1 MYYTLLITFLF
12 LTIHS
17 SCSHSSPPPQVPES
31 ETEMEA
37 AEVRPGAWQV
47 ENYLPGLR
55 GKAIG
60 MVVNHTSVIGNT
72 HTVDSLLSRGV
83 EIRKIF
89 SPEHGFRG
97 NADAGAHI
105 SDEKDPDTGIP
116 IVSLYGEKQQPSA
129 GDLEDIDVVV
139 FDIQD
144 VGARFYTYI
153 STLHYVMEACA
164 ENSKPLIVLDRPNPN
179 GHYVDGP
186 LREDKFKSFVG
197 MHRVP
202 VVYGMTIGE
211 YALMINGEGW
221 LKEGASCQLNV
232 INCEQYDHQTM
243 YELPVAPSPNLPNL
257 RSILLYPS
265 LCFFEGTPLSIGR
278 GTRTQFQVIGHP
290 SIIEGSYEFTPK
302 SMYGSAKPILQ
313 DQLCRGVDLTTLDP
327 LEIFKQSE
335 INLNYL
341 IDFYQMFPDKSQF
354 FNPNGWFDKLAGT
367 TKLREQ
373 IIAGLSPEEIRVSW
387 QPGLDEFTK
396 IRTKYLLYQ

>member
-1 MYYTLLITFLF
+1 
-12 LTIHS
+12 
-17 SCSHSSPPPQVPES
+17 
-31 ETEMEA
+31 
-37 AEVRPGAWQV
+37 
-47 ENYLPGLR
+47 
-55 GKAIG
+55 
-60 MVVNHTSVIGNT
+60 
-72 HTVDSLLSRGV
+72 
-83 EIRKIF
+83 
-89 SPEHGFRG
+89 
-97 NADAGAHI
+97 
-105 SDEKDPDTGIP
+105 
-116 IVSLYGEKQQPSA
+116 
-129 GDLEDIDVVV
+129 
-139 FDIQD
+139 
-144 VGARFYTYI
+144 
-153 STLHYVMEACA
+153 MEACA

-221 LKEGASCQLNV
+221 LKEGASCELNV
-232 INCEQYDHQTM
+232 INCDQYDHQTM

-265 LCFFEGTPLSIGR
+265 LCFFEGTPLSVGR
-278 GTRTQFQVIGHP
+278 GTSTQFQVIGHP

-327 LEIFKQSE
+327 VEIFKQSE

-373 IIAGLSPEEIRVSW
+373 IIAGSSPEEIRASW

-396 IRTKYLLYQ
+396 IRTKYLLYP